1 MATVPKL
8 WRSVL
13 RGLVLVNVLWVT
25 CQAVAADLPNDAAPA
40 PPEIA
45 SALPA
50 ATLQGRATMRFIG
63 LAIYEVRL
71 WAAAGFA
78 PERYDTQ
85 PFALELRY
93 ARRLEGAA
101 IAERSIAEM
110 RRAGPVDDMQART
123 WQSAMTH
130 AFPDVM
136 AGDRLTGINQAD
148 GTTRFFHNQRPTAN
162 VSDPAFARRFFGI
175 WLAPTTSEPDLRR
188 RLIGQAP

>member
-1 MATVPKL
+1 MAAVRTL

-13 RGLVLVNVLWVT
+13 RGLGLAGMLWVA
-25 CQAVAADLPNDAAPA
+25 CQAMAADPPSDAAQP

-45 SALPA
+45 TVLPA

-71 WAAAGFA
+71 WAAAGFT

-93 ARRLEGAA
+93 ARRFEGAV

-110 RRAGPVDDMQART
+110 RRTAPVDDMQARA
-123 WQSAMTH
+123 WQSTMTL
-130 AFPDVM
+130 AFPDVV
-136 AGDRLTGINQAD
+136 AGDRLTGVYPAD
-148 GTTRFFHNQRPTAN
+148 GTARFFHNARPTAS
-162 VSDPAFARRFFGI
+162 VSDAEFARRFFGM
-175 WLAPTTSEPDLRR
+175 WLTPTTSEPALRR